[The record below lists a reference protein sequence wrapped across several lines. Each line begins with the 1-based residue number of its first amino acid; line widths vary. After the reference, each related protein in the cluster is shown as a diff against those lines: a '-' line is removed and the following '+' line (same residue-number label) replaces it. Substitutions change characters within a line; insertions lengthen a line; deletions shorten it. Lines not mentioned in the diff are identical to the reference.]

1 MKGFFRDFKKFI
13 TKGNVVDLAVAV
25 IIGNAFNAIVTSL
38 VKDVITPLISLA
50 TGNVDFTNLHFVLR
64 PATDTLEALTLNY
77 GMFLQKIIDFLIIG
91 LTIFVMVKVY
101 GKITSSMDINA
112 NLVKIVQAKL
122 DKDEPLNDFEQKW
135 LKRYAKRYP
144 DLAPKKQVEKVEESK
159 VEEPS
164 KTEVLLTK
172 ILEELKKKNE
182 SNDIK
187 KW

>member
-50 TGNVDFTNLHFVLR
+50 TGNVDFTNLHVVLR
-64 PATDTLEALTLNY
+64 PASDTLAELTLNY

-101 GKITSSMDINA
+101 SKITSSMDINA
-112 NLVKIVQAKL
+112 NFIKSVQQKL
-122 DKDEPLNDFEQKW
+122 DNDEPLTKIEEKW
-135 LKRYAKRYP
+135 LKKFSKRYP
-144 DLAPKKQVEKVEESK
+144 DLAPKKQEVVVEEPK
-159 VEEPS
+159 VEEPT
-164 KTEVLLTK
+164 KTEALLTE
-172 ILEELKKKNE
+172 ILEELKKNNE
-182 SNDIK
+182 SKSAK
-187 KW
+187 K